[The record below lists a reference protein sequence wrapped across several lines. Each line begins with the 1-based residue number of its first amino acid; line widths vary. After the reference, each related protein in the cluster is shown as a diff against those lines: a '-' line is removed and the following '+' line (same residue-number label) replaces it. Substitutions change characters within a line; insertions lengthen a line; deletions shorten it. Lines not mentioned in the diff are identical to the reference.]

1 MGKERERVGEVHQ
14 SGFSLGKVSRQA
26 LGMPVRAA
34 EHWAGQAVVAVTLAP
49 APPPPTVRSPPLPTQ
64 ESHRGTT
71 DDMKM

>member
-1 MGKERERVGEVHQ
+1 MGKERVRVWEVHQ

-49 APPPPTVRSPPLPTQ
+49 APPPTVRSPPLPKQ
-64 ESHRGTT
+64 ESHRGTIEG
-71 DDMKM
+71 MRM